1 MFNQMETVMNAYHIR
16 VKKICASCQHKDV
29 ENNGTRVCTKMLLK
43 VPQDMVCQQWQMSDG
58 LKKVGLQTGGVVRL
72 QGTQEII
79 IK

>member
-1 MFNQMETVMNAYHIR
+1 METVMNAYHIR

-29 ENNGTRVCTKMLLK
+29 ENNGTRVCTKMQLK

-58 LKKVGLQTGGVVRL
+58 LKKAGLQTGGVVRL
-72 QGTQEII
+72 KGTQEII

>member
-29 ENNGTRVCTKMLLK
+29 ENNGTRVCTKMQLK

-58 LKKVGLQTGGVVRL
+58 LKKAGLQTGGVVRL